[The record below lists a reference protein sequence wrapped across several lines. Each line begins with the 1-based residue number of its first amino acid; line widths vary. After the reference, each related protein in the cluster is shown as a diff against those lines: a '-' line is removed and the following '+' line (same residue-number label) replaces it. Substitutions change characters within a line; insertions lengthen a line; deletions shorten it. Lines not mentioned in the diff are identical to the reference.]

1 MDESR
6 LYARMHANLREFCR
20 LLGRASPGARTEEL
34 TGVTAC
40 VTATAPDRSL
50 MNCVVYEGAPDL
62 AAALPRLQS
71 LYEESGVRAWTVWVP
86 EHDRDTAR
94 LLADAGH
101 NLDAAPTAMS
111 LELGDFDGARP
122 EHLDLDPEPTPAKL
136 AELNDRAYQMATPAF
151 ASALESLPG
160 VIIHVAR
167 VDGRPA
173 SCVGSYDHDG
183 DCLITFVATL
193 PEARGRGLAGG
204 LMALALHEARSRG
217 CETSSLQATKMG
229 EPVYARMGYRNLG
242 PIEMWE
248 HRVSP

>member
-6 LYARMHANLREFCR
+6 LYALMHANLREFCR
-20 LLGRASPGARTEEL
+20 LLGRASAAARTEERP
-34 TGVTAC
+34 GVTAC
-40 VTATAPDRSL
+40 VTPTAPDRSL
-50 MNCVVYEGAPDL
+50 MNCVVYESAAEL

-86 EHDRDTAR
+86 QHDRPTAR
-94 LLADAGH
+94 LLADSGH
-101 NLDAAPTAMS
+101 KLDAAPTAMG
-111 LELGDFDGARP
+111 LELEDFTAPRADR
-122 EHLDLDPEPTPAKL
+122 LDLDPEPTAVKL
-136 AELNDRAYQMATPAF
+136 AELNDRAYEMTTPAF
-151 ASALESLPG
+151 AAALESLPG
-160 VIIHVAR
+160 VIVHIACL
-167 VDGRPA
+167 DGRPA

-204 LMALALHEARSRG
+204 LMSLALHEARERG

-229 EPVYARMGYRNLG
+229 EPIYARMGYRNLG